1 MTKAILAAVLGVAT
15 TVVAGEPQIEMYQT
29 CEGELDGKYTWFQLP
44 SKSVSTIIIR
54 S

>member
-1 MTKAILAAVLGVAT
+1 MTKAILAVVFGVAT
-15 TVVAGEPQIEMYQT
+15 TVVAGEPQIEMYRMQVKL
-29 CEGELDGKYTWFQLP
+29 EGKYMWFQLP

>member
-1 MTKAILAAVLGVAT
+1 MTKAILAVVLGVAT
-15 TVVAGEPQIEMYQT
+15 TVVAGEPQIELYQLQVK
-29 CEGELDGKYTWFQLP
+29 LDGKYTWFQLP

>member
-15 TVVAGEPQIEMYQT
+15 TVVAGEPQIKMYQLQVK
-29 CEGELDGKYTWFQLP
+29 LDGKYTWFQLP

>member
-1 MTKAILAAVLGVAT
+1 MTKAILAVVLCVAT
-15 TVVAGEPQIEMYQT
+15 TVVAGEPQIEMYQLQVK
-29 CEGELDGKYTWFQLP
+29 LDGKYTWFQLP

>member
-1 MTKAILAAVLGVAT
+1 MTKGILAVVLGVAT
-15 TVVAGEPQIEMYQT
+15 TVVAGEPQIEMYQLQVK
-29 CEGELDGKYTWFQLP
+29 LDGKYTWFQLP

>member
-15 TVVAGEPQIEMYQT
+15 TVVAGEPQIEMYQLQVK
-29 CEGELDGKYTWFQLP
+29 LDGKYMRFQLP

>member
-1 MTKAILAAVLGVAT
+1 MTKAILAVVPGVAT
-15 TVVAGEPQIEMYQT
+15 TVVAGEPQIEMYQLQVK
-29 CEGELDGKYTWFQLP
+29 LDGKYTWFQLP

>member
-1 MTKAILAAVLGVAT
+1 MTKAILAVVLGVAT
-15 TVVAGEPQIEMYQT
+15 TVVAGEPQIEMYQLQ
-29 CEGELDGKYTWFQLP
+29 GKLDGKYTWFQLP

>member
-1 MTKAILAAVLGVAT
+1 MTKAILAVVLGVAT
-15 TVVAGEPQIEMYQT
+15 TVVAGEPQIEMYQLQVKL
-29 CEGELDGKYTWFQLP
+29 EGKYTWFQLP

>member
-1 MTKAILAAVLGVAT
+1 MTKAILSVVLGVAT
-15 TVVAGEPQIEMYQT
+15 TVVAGEPQIEMYQLQVK
-29 CEGELDGKYTWFQLP
+29 LDGKYMWFQLP

>member
-15 TVVAGEPQIEMYQT
+15 TVVAGEPQIEMYPLQVK
-29 CEGELDGKYTWFQLP
+29 LDGKYTWFQLP

>member
-15 TVVAGEPQIEMYQT
+15 TVVAGEPQIEMYQMQV
-29 CEGELDGKYTWFQLP
+29 ELEGKYMWFQLP

>member
-1 MTKAILAAVLGVAT
+1 MTQAMLAVVLGVAT
-15 TVVAGEPQIEMYQT
+15 TVVAGEPQIEMYQLQVK
-29 CEGELDGKYTWFQLP
+29 LDGKYTWFQLP

>member
-1 MTKAILAAVLGVAT
+1 MTKAILAVVLGVAT
-15 TVVAGEPQIEMYQT
+15 TVVAGEPQIEMYQLQVK
-29 CEGELDGKYTWFQLP
+29 LDGEYMWFQLP

>member
-1 MTKAILAAVLGVAT
+1 MTKAILAVVLGVAT
-15 TVVAGEPQIEMYQT
+15 TVVAGEPQIEMYQLQVK
-29 CEGELDGKYTWFQLP
+29 LDGKYTWVQLP

>member
-1 MTKAILAAVLGVAT
+1 MTKGMLAAVLGVAT
-15 TVVAGEPQIEMYQT
+15 TAVAGEPQIEMCQLQVK
-29 CEGELDGKYTWFQLP
+29 LDGKYMWFQLP

>member
-1 MTKAILAAVLGVAT
+1 MTKAILAVVLGVAT
-15 TVVAGEPQIEMYQT
+15 TVVAGEPQIEMYQ
-29 CEGELDGKYTWFQLP
+29 LQVKQDGKYTWFQLP

>member
-1 MTKAILAAVLGVAT
+1 MTKAILAVVLGVAT
-15 TVVAGEPQIEMYQT
+15 TVVAGEPQIEMYQLQVK
-29 CEGELDGKYTWFQLP
+29 LDGKYMWVQLT